1 MSDELKLVHI
11 QGPLAS
17 VETILCRLLETT
29 IAKRETKYLWAWTGQ
44 ASVPRT
50 FGVVFLDFLNN
61 GMRNHYQDLRTW
73 LRMLLFLWTK
83 LKHIQR
89 LCSLEHGRLDEG
101 KKKNHLHIQFSIVY
115 FLLLWQS
122 GHQKRKKK
130 KSINQQRISLV
141 PQSESDF
148 PSIGLFY
155 TKDEFEDVVSRK
167 LEYLYP
173 EDIDIER
180 DVLGHIFAVTDSHLG
195 AVHSIIAVN
204 FRVCAYFK
212 LSWYIRAT
220 LTNYFRNITTLS
232 SINGSPNGRQHCSVS
247 RRHRQGFQSVK
258 GSVHRSFPRIT
269 SLKDEATEFSTRI
282 AKEGNVPFN
291 LQYSRMKMCYQN
303 GWSHRVALDDGI
315 EVAVLP

>member
-1 MSDELKLVHI
+1 M
-11 QGPLAS
+11 
-17 VETILCRLLETT
+17 
-29 IAKRETKYLWAWTGQ
+29 RE
-44 ASVPRT
+44 
-50 FGVVFLDFLNN
+50 
-61 GMRNHYQDLRTW
+61 
-73 LRMLLFLWTK
+73 
-83 LKHIQR
+83 
-89 LCSLEHGRLDEG
+89 

-212 LSWYIRAT
+212 LS
-220 LTNYFRNITTLS
+220 
-232 SINGSPNGRQHCSVS
+232 
-247 RRHRQGFQSVK
+247 
-258 GSVHRSFPRIT
+258 
-269 SLKDEATEFSTRI
+269 
-282 AKEGNVPFN
+282 
-291 LQYSRMKMCYQN
+291 
-303 GWSHRVALDDGI
+303 
-315 EVAVLP
+315 